1 MGLGSLEIRIP
12 SDVGVY
18 MTRSTFL
25 APLEAPGLVRE
36 GEAYVS
42 PGWEASPVK
51 VYLGVEAAFGKLSV
65 LRGN

>member
-1 MGLGSLEIRIP
+1 
-12 SDVGVY
+12 
-18 MTRSTFL
+18 
-25 APLEAPGLVRE
+25 VRE